1 MGKFSG
7 SGRKCLGLGSRIGE
21 KIMMKK
27 ITIEGKNIN
36 NIETFY
42 EEVNRVFM
50 SQENWKIAQSLDA
63 FNDLL
68 YGSFGEIKGKEKIQL
83 IWKDIEQNQKSLG
96 FQTTL
101 EFYQNKLKSPEIFNR
116 KFVLSKI
123 DELHNGVG
131 LTFFEIILEIIT
143 DHENI
148 ILIND

>member
-1 MGKFSG
+1 
-7 SGRKCLGLGSRIGE
+7 
-21 KIMMKK
+21 MKK
-27 ITIEGKNIN
+27 IIIEGKNID

-131 LTFFEIILEIIT
+131 LTFFEIVLEIIS
-143 DHENI
+143 DHDNI

>member
-1 MGKFSG
+1 
-7 SGRKCLGLGSRIGE
+7 
-21 KIMMKK
+21 MKK
-27 ITIEGKNIN
+27 IIIEGKNIN

-83 IWKDIEQNQKSLG
+83 IWKDIEENQKSLG

-101 EFYQNKLKSPEIFNR
+101 EFYQNKLKSPEIFNP

-123 DELHNGVG
+123 DELHHGVG
-131 LTFFEIILEIIT
+131 LTFFEIILEIIS
-143 DHENI
+143 DHDNI
-148 ILIND
+148 TVINN

>member
-1 MGKFSG
+1 
-7 SGRKCLGLGSRIGE
+7 
-21 KIMMKK
+21 MKK

-50 SQENWKIAQSLDA
+50 LHENWKIAQSLDA
-63 FNDLL
+63 FNDML

-83 IWKDIEQNQKSLG
+83 IWKDMEQNQKSLG

-101 EFYQNKLKSPEIFNR
+101 EFYQNKLKSPEIFNH

-123 DELHNGVG
+123 NELHNDVG
-131 LTFFEIILEIIT
+131 FTFFEIVLEIIANH
-143 DHENI
+143 DNI
-148 ILIND
+148 MLIND

>member
-1 MGKFSG
+1 
-7 SGRKCLGLGSRIGE
+7 
-21 KIMMKK
+21 MKK
-27 ITIEGKNIN
+27 IIIEGKNIN

-50 SQENWKIAQSLDA
+50 LHENWKIAQSLYA
-63 FNDLL
+63 FNDML

-83 IWKDIEQNQKSLG
+83 IWKDMEQNQKSLG

-101 EFYQNKLKSPEIFNR
+101 EFYQNKLKSPEIFNH

-131 LTFFEIILEIIT
+131 LTFFEIILEIIA

>member
-1 MGKFSG
+1 
-7 SGRKCLGLGSRIGE
+7 
-21 KIMMKK
+21 MKK

-63 FNDLL
+63 FNDML

-83 IWKDIEQNQKSLG
+83 IWKDMEQNQKSLG

-101 EFYQNKLKSPEIFNR
+101 EFYQNKLKSPEIFNH

-123 DELHNGVG
+123 NELHNDVG
-131 LTFFEIILEIIT
+131 FTFFEIVLEIIANH
-143 DHENI
+143 DNI
-148 ILIND
+148 MLIND

>member
-7 SGRKCLGLGSRIGE
+7 SGRKCLGLGSRIGK
-21 KIMMKK
+21 KILMKK
-27 ITIEGKNIN
+27 IIIEGKNIN

-50 SQENWKIAQSLDA
+50 LHENWKIAQSLDA
-63 FNDLL
+63 FSDML

-83 IWKDIEQNQKSLG
+83 IWKDMEQNQKSLG

-101 EFYQNKLKSPEIFNR
+101 EFYQNKLKSPQIFNH

>member
-1 MGKFSG
+1 
-7 SGRKCLGLGSRIGE
+7 
-21 KIMMKK
+21 MKK
-27 ITIEGKNIN
+27 IIIEGKNIN

-42 EEVNRVFM
+42 QEVNRVFM

-68 YGSFGEIKGKEKIQL
+68 YRSFGEIKGKEKIQL

-116 KFVLSKI
+116 KFVQRKI

-131 LTFFEIILEIIT
+131 LTFFEIVLEIIS
-143 DHENI
+143 DHDNI
-148 ILIND
+148 ILIKN

>member
-21 KIMMKK
+21 KILMKK
-27 ITIEGKNIN
+27 IIIEGKNIN
-36 NIETFY
+36 NIDNFY

-50 SQENWKIAQSLDA
+50 RNEDWKIAQSLDA
-63 FNDLL
+63 FNDML

-83 IWKDIEQNQKSLG
+83 IWKDIEKNQKSLG

-101 EFYQNKLKSPEIFNR
+101 EFYQTKLKSPEIFNR

-123 DELHNGVG
+123 DELQNGVG
-131 LTFFEIILEIIT
+131 LTFFEIVLEIIA
-143 DHENI
+143 DHDNI
-148 ILIND
+148 MLIND

>member
-1 MGKFSG
+1 
-7 SGRKCLGLGSRIGE
+7 
-21 KIMMKK
+21 MKK
-27 ITIEGKNIN
+27 IIIEGKNIN

-63 FNDLL
+63 FSDML

-83 IWKDIEQNQKSLG
+83 IWKDMEQNQKSLG

-101 EFYQNKLKSPEIFNR
+101 EFYQNKLKSPEIFNQ
-116 KFVLSKI
+116 KLVLSKI

-131 LTFFEIILEIIT
+131 LTFFEIVLEIIANH
-143 DHENI
+143 DNI
-148 ILIND
+148 MLIND

>member
-1 MGKFSG
+1 
-7 SGRKCLGLGSRIGE
+7 
-21 KIMMKK
+21 MKK
-27 ITIEGKNIN
+27 IIIEGKNIN

-50 SQENWKIAQSLDA
+50 LHENWKIAQSLDA
-63 FNDLL
+63 FSDML

-131 LTFFEIILEIIT
+131 LTFFEIILEIIA

>member
-1 MGKFSG
+1 
-7 SGRKCLGLGSRIGE
+7 
-21 KIMMKK
+21 MKK
-27 ITIEGKNIN
+27 IIIEGKNIN

-63 FNDLL
+63 FSDML

-131 LTFFEIILEIIT
+131 LTFFEIILEIIA

>member
-1 MGKFSG
+1 
-7 SGRKCLGLGSRIGE
+7 
-21 KIMMKK
+21 MKK
-27 ITIEGKNIN
+27 IIIEGKNIN

-96 FQTTL
+96 FQTTV

-123 DELHNGVG
+123 DELHHGVG
-131 LTFFEIILEIIT
+131 LTFFEIVLEIIS
-143 DHENI
+143 DHDNI
-148 ILIND
+148 ILIKN

>member
-1 MGKFSG
+1 
-7 SGRKCLGLGSRIGE
+7 
-21 KIMMKK
+21 MKK

-50 SQENWKIAQSLDA
+50 LHENWKIAQSLDA
-63 FNDLL
+63 FNDML

>member
-27 ITIEGKNIN
+27 IIIEGKNIN
-36 NIETFY
+36 NIEIFY

-50 SQENWKIAQSLDA
+50 SHENWKIAQSLDA
-63 FNDLL
+63 FNDML

-101 EFYQNKLKSPEIFNR
+101 EFYQNKLKSPEIFNQ
-116 KFVLSKI
+116 KLVLSKI

>member
-1 MGKFSG
+1 
-7 SGRKCLGLGSRIGE
+7 
-21 KIMMKK
+21 MKK
-27 ITIEGKNIN
+27 IIIEGKNIN

-63 FNDLL
+63 FSDML

-83 IWKDIEQNQKSLG
+83 IWKDMEQNQKSLG

-131 LTFFEIILEIIT
+131 LTFFEIILKIIT

>member
-1 MGKFSG
+1 
-7 SGRKCLGLGSRIGE
+7 
-21 KIMMKK
+21 MKK
-27 ITIEGKNIN
+27 IIIEGKNIN

-50 SQENWKIAQSLDA
+50 LHENWKIAQSLDA
-63 FNDLL
+63 FNDML

-83 IWKDIEQNQKSLG
+83 IWKDMEQNQKSLG

-101 EFYQNKLKSPEIFNR
+101 EFYQNKLKSPQIFNH

-131 LTFFEIILEIIT
+131 LTFFEIVLEIIANH
-143 DHENI
+143 DNI
-148 ILIND
+148 MLIND

>member
-7 SGRKCLGLGSRIGE
+7 SGRKCLGLGSRIGK
-21 KIMMKK
+21 KILMKK
-27 ITIEGKNIN
+27 IIIEGKNIN

-50 SQENWKIAQSLDA
+50 LHENWKIAQSLDA
-63 FNDLL
+63 FNDML

-83 IWKDIEQNQKSLG
+83 IWKDMEQNQKSLG

-101 EFYQNKLKSPEIFNR
+101 EFYQNKLQSPEIFNH

-123 DELHNGVG
+123 NELYNDVG
-131 LTFFEIILEIIT
+131 FTFFEIVLEIIANH
-143 DHENI
+143 DNI
-148 ILIND
+148 MLIND

>member
-1 MGKFSG
+1 
-7 SGRKCLGLGSRIGE
+7 
-21 KIMMKK
+21 MKK
-27 ITIEGKNIN
+27 IIIEGKNIN

-50 SQENWKIAQSLDA
+50 LHENWKIAQSLDA
-63 FNDLL
+63 LNDML

-101 EFYQNKLKSPEIFNR
+101 EFYQNKLKSPEIFYR

-131 LTFFEIILEIIT
+131 LTFFEIILEIIA

>member
-1 MGKFSG
+1 
-7 SGRKCLGLGSRIGE
+7 
-21 KIMMKK
+21 MKK
-27 ITIEGKNIN
+27 IIIEGKNIN

-50 SQENWKIAQSLDA
+50 LHENWKIAQSLYA
-63 FNDLL
+63 FNDML

>member
-1 MGKFSG
+1 
-7 SGRKCLGLGSRIGE
+7 
-21 KIMMKK
+21 MKK
-27 ITIEGKNIN
+27 IIIEGKNIN

-50 SQENWKIAQSLDA
+50 LHENWKIAQSLDA
-63 FNDLL
+63 FNDML

-83 IWKDIEQNQKSLG
+83 IWKDMEQNQKSLG

-131 LTFFEIILEIIT
+131 PTFFQIVLEILS
-143 DHENI
+143 DHDNI
-148 ILIND
+148 ILIKN

>member
-1 MGKFSG
+1 MK
-7 SGRKCLGLGSRIGE
+7 RI
-21 KIMMKK
+21 I
-27 ITIEGKNIN
+27 IEGKNFN

-50 SQENWKIAQSLDA
+50 LHENRKIAQSLDA
-63 FNDLL
+63 FNDIL

-83 IWKDIEQNQKSLG
+83 IWKDMEQNQKSLG

-123 DELHNGVG
+123 DEQHNGAG
-131 LTFFEIILEIIT
+131 RTFFEIVLEIIANQ
-143 DHENI
+143 DNI
-148 ILIND
+148 MLIND

>member
-1 MGKFSG
+1 
-7 SGRKCLGLGSRIGE
+7 
-21 KIMMKK
+21 MKK

-50 SQENWKIAQSLDA
+50 LHENWKIAQSLDA
-63 FNDLL
+63 FNDML

-83 IWKDIEQNQKSLG
+83 IWKDMEQNQKSLG

-101 EFYQNKLKSPEIFNR
+101 EFYQNKLKSPEIFNH

-123 DELHNGVG
+123 NELHNGVG
-131 LTFFEIILEIIT
+131 LTFFEIVLEIIANH
-143 DHENI
+143 DNI
-148 ILIND
+148 MLIND

>member
-27 ITIEGKNIN
+27 IIIEGKNIN
-36 NIETFY
+36 NIEIFY

-50 SQENWKIAQSLDA
+50 SHENWKIAQSLDA
-63 FNDLL
+63 FNDML

-101 EFYQNKLKSPEIFNR
+101 EFYQNKLKSPEIFNQ
-116 KFVLSKI
+116 KLVLSKI

-131 LTFFEIILEIIT
+131 LTFFEIVLEIIAN
-143 DHENI
+143 HENI

>member
-7 SGRKCLGLGSRIGE
+7 SGRKCLGLGSRIGK
-21 KIMMKK
+21 KILMKK

-63 FNDLL
+63 FNDML

-101 EFYQNKLKSPEIFNR
+101 EFYQNKLKSPEIFNQ
-116 KFVLSKI
+116 KLVLSKI

>member
-1 MGKFSG
+1 
-7 SGRKCLGLGSRIGE
+7 
-21 KIMMKK
+21 MKK
-27 ITIEGKNIN
+27 IIIEGKNIN

-50 SQENWKIAQSLDA
+50 LHENWKIAQSLDA
-63 FNDLL
+63 FNDML

-83 IWKDIEQNQKSLG
+83 IWKDMEQNQKSLG

>member
-1 MGKFSG
+1 
-7 SGRKCLGLGSRIGE
+7 
-21 KIMMKK
+21 MMKK
-27 ITIEGKNIN
+27 IIIEGKNIN

-42 EEVNRVFM
+42 EEVNRVFI

-83 IWKDIEQNQKSLG
+83 IWKDMEQNQKSLG

-101 EFYQNKLKSPEIFNR
+101 EFYQNKLKSPEIFNH

-123 DELHNGVG
+123 NELHNDVG
-131 LTFFEIILEIIT
+131 FTFFEIVLEIIANH
-143 DHENI
+143 DNI
-148 ILIND
+148 MLIND

>member
-1 MGKFSG
+1 
-7 SGRKCLGLGSRIGE
+7 
-21 KIMMKK
+21 MKK
-27 ITIEGKNIN
+27 IIIEGKNIN

-50 SQENWKIAQSLDA
+50 LHENWKIAQSLDA
-63 FNDLL
+63 FNDML

-123 DELHNGVG
+123 NELHNDVG
-131 LTFFEIILEIIT
+131 FTFFEIVLEIIANH
-143 DHENI
+143 DNI
-148 ILIND
+148 MLIND

>member
-1 MGKFSG
+1 
-7 SGRKCLGLGSRIGE
+7 
-21 KIMMKK
+21 MKK
-27 ITIEGKNIN
+27 IIIEGKNID

-123 DELHNGVG
+123 DELHHGVG
-131 LTFFEIILEIIT
+131 VTFFEIVLEIIS
-143 DHENI
+143 DHDNI

>member
-1 MGKFSG
+1 
-7 SGRKCLGLGSRIGE
+7 
-21 KIMMKK
+21 MKK
-27 ITIEGKNIN
+27 IIIEGKNIN

-63 FNDLL
+63 FSDML
-68 YGSFGEIKGKEKIQL
+68 YGSFGEIKEKEKIQL

-101 EFYQNKLKSPEIFNR
+101 EFYQNKLKSPEIFNH

-123 DELHNGVG
+123 NELHNDVG
-131 LTFFEIILEIIT
+131 FTFFEIVLEIIANH
-143 DHENI
+143 DNI
-148 ILIND
+148 MLIND

>member
-7 SGRKCLGLGSRIGE
+7 SGRKCLGLGSRIG
-21 KIMMKK
+21 KK
-27 ITIEGKNIN
+27 ILIKKIIIEGKNIN

-50 SQENWKIAQSLDA
+50 LHENWKIAQSLDA

-83 IWKDIEQNQKSLG
+83 IWKDMEQNQKSLG

-101 EFYQNKLKSPEIFNR
+101 EFYQNKLKSPEIFNH

-131 LTFFEIILEIIT
+131 LTFFEIILEIIA

>member
-1 MGKFSG
+1 
-7 SGRKCLGLGSRIGE
+7 
-21 KIMMKK
+21 MKK
-27 ITIEGKNIN
+27 ILVKKIIIEGTNIN

-131 LTFFEIILEIIT
+131 LTFFEIILEIIA

>member
-1 MGKFSG
+1 
-7 SGRKCLGLGSRIGE
+7 
-21 KIMMKK
+21 MKK

-50 SQENWKIAQSLDA
+50 LHENWKIAQSLDA
-63 FNDLL
+63 FNDML

-83 IWKDIEQNQKSLG
+83 IWKDMEQNQKSLG

-123 DELHNGVG
+123 DELHNGLG
-131 LTFFEIILEIIT
+131 PTFFEIVLEIIANH
-143 DHENI
+143 DNI
-148 ILIND
+148 MLIND

>member
-1 MGKFSG
+1 
-7 SGRKCLGLGSRIGE
+7 
-21 KIMMKK
+21 MKK
-27 ITIEGKNIN
+27 IIIEGKNIN

-63 FNDLL
+63 FNDML

-101 EFYQNKLKSPEIFNR
+101 EFYQDKLKSPEIFNR

-123 DELHNGVG
+123 DELHHGVG
-131 LTFFEIILEIIT
+131 LTFFEIVLEIISNH
-143 DHENI
+143 DNI
-148 ILIND
+148 ILIKN